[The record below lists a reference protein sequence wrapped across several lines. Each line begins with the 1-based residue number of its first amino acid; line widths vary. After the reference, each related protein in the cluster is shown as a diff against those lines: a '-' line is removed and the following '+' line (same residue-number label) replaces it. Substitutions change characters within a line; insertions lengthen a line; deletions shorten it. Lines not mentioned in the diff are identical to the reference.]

1 MSCAAFLK
9 RMGFEV
15 TIFEA
20 ESFAGGLL
28 TKELLPFRLPQEDV
42 DFEIQML
49 KDMGVKF
56 EVNKK
61 LGTDFTV
68 DALKEQGYQAFYFA
82 IGKPDE
88 IEPPFPIKGALT
100 SHEFLFSINKVLKLK
115 QGTTLPNYKNK
126 KMLILGAGDTAMD
139 CASAASR
146 LGGEVTVAF
155 RKAFKGMRA
164 STKEIEHLLTQGIEF
179 LPLFEPTNIDNG
191 TVTFQMQ
198 EYGLDGKYKSLDEY
212 MTRKYD
218 VVITAFGATLSK
230 SKVLIPGKIN
240 KQQIEQQEGMYC
252 GGDVANSQTVVEAVN
267 DGKNAARMIANY
279 LGEKGNMPV
288 FTTEVDNVPL
298 NTEFDGLKFINP
310 FGIASAPISG
320 TYECIKNSFKAGFGW
335 AVT

>member
-1 MSCAAFLK
+1 
-9 RMGFEV
+9 
-15 TIFEA
+15 
-20 ESFAGGLL
+20 
-28 TKELLPFRLPQEDV
+28 
-42 DFEIQML
+42 
-49 KDMGVKF
+49 
-56 EVNKK
+56 
-61 LGTDFTV
+61 
-68 DALKEQGYQAFYFA
+68 
-82 IGKPDE
+82 
-88 IEPPFPIKGALT
+88 
-100 SHEFLFSINKVLKLK
+100 
-115 QGTTLPNYKNK
+115 
-126 KMLILGAGDTAMD
+126 MD

-146 LGGEVTVAF
+146 LGGEVTVAI

-267 DGKNAARMIANY
+267 NGKNAARMIANY

-310 FGIASAPISG
+310 FGIASVFSLQTI
-320 TYECIKNSFKAGFGW
+320 Y
-335 AVT
+335 